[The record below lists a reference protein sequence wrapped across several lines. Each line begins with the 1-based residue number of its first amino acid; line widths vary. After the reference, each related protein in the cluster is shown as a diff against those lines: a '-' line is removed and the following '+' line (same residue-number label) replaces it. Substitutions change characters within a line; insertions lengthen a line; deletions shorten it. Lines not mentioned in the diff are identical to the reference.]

1 MRGNTFLAGEFEG
14 VWKASVTQN
23 GFAGGVVSE
32 I

>member
-23 GFAGGVVSE
+23 GFAGGGV
-32 I
+32 